1 MAKAEQK
8 TKVNDASVE
17 DFLNRV
23 PNPTRRE
30 DAFAL
35 LKLMKAVT
43 RKPPQMWGTS
53 IVGFGQFHY
62 KYPSGHEGDTCLV
75 GFSPRSQAL
84 VLYVMPGFPTREP
97 LLKKLGKHTRGQ
109 GCVYIRKLADV
120 DVGVLEQF
128 VTDGYTYMRD
138 TYGPK

>member
-1 MAKAEQK
+1 MPKAELK

-23 PNPTRRE
+23 PNDARRE

-43 RKPPQMWGTS
+43 RKAPEMWGAS
-53 IVGFGQFHY
+53 IVGFGRYHY
-62 KYPSGHEGDTCLV
+62 KYASGREGDMCLV
-75 GFSPRSQAL
+75 GFAPRTQAL
-84 VLYVMPGFPTREP
+84 VLYVMPGFPTREA
-97 LLKKLGKHTRGQ
+97 LLKKLGKHTTGE
-109 GCVYIRKLADV
+109 GCVYIRKLEDV
-120 DVGVLEQF
+120 DLAVLKQF